1 MIQYLDDGKF
11 EERLKKL
18 VEYTPDASLI
28 DYKLVWRAPLATW
41 LPKSARILVMG
52 DAAHCHLPTSGQGG
66 SQSIEDGASIAVCL
80 RRANGDVK
88 LALRAFERI
97 RYNRTHVVHMSSV
110 SNRNEYHNVDWTP
123 QFVKDHPGSLSL
135 RRPVWIVEHD
145 AKKFA
150 EENFEKVAEDIR
162 SGKKGTL
169 VELSLPAE
177 GQIMEV
183 DAQGIEKAVRVQV
196 ETIDVQ
202 VS

>member
-1 MIQYLDDGKF
+1 M
-11 EERLKKL
+11 
-18 VEYTPDASLI
+18 VNYTPKDSLI
-28 DYKLVWRAPLATW
+28 DYKLVWREPLKTW

-66 SQSIEDGASIAVCL
+66 SQSVEDGVSIAVCL
-80 RRANGDVK
+80 RRAKGDVK

-97 RYNRTHVVHMSSV
+97 RYNRAHVIHMSSV
-110 SNRNEYHNVDWTP
+110 SNRNEYHNVEWTP

-135 RRPVWIVEHD
+135 RRPEWIIEHD
-145 AKKFA
+145 AKQFA
-150 EENFEKVAEDIR
+150 EDNFEKVVEGIR

-183 DAQGIEKAVRVQV
+183 DAQGVEKAVRVQV
-196 ETIDVQ
+196 ESIEVE
-202 VS
+202 V